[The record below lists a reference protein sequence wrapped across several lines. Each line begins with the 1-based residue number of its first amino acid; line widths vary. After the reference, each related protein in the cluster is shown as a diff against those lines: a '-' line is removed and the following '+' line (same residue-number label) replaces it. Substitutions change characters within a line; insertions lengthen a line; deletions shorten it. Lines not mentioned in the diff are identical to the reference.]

1 MCALGSG
8 ALLLLSANPASA
20 CCMPPLL
27 PKGLGRALGAAWPL
41 DVPSFSESLAAASH
55 RIVICWLSAAA
66 ESADWEL
73 PMSGTLLPPLVI
85 VSPSVLRAGR
95 GSEWPLL

>member
-8 ALLLLSANPASA
+8 ALPLLSANPALG

-27 PKGLGRALGAAWPL
+27 RQVLGAAWL
-41 DVPSFSESLAAASH
+41 LGVPSGSESLSAASQ

-66 ESADWEL
+66 EIADREL
-73 PMSGTLLPPLVI
+73 PMSGTLLPPLVV

-95 GSEWPLL
+95 ASERPLL

>member
-8 ALLLLSANPASA
+8 ALPLVSSNPALA
-20 CCMPPLL
+20 CCIPPLL
-27 PKGLGRALGAAWPL
+27 PKGLRQLLGTAWPIG
-41 DVPSFSESLAAASH
+41 VPSVSESLAAASQ

-66 ESADWEL
+66 ETAEREL
-73 PMSGTLLPPLVI
+73 PTSGTPLPPLVV

-95 GSEWPLL
+95 GPE